1 MKKIFGFL
9 TCAITLVAASATFGQ
24 TLKSVDDTQNAGKVE
39 WMNRSENFGK
49 VPFGTPVTREFAV
62 KNVSRENLLILQV
75 RSTCHCVSVEWSREP
90 VRPGE
95 TGVIKATY
103 DAQREGDF
111 YKIISVNTNFD
122 PNQGVP
128 FALTG
133 KVDKQL
139 EASTRQ

>member
-1 MKKIFGFL
+1 M
-9 TCAITLVAASATFGQ
+9 TASASFAQ
-24 TLKSVDDTQNAGKVE
+24 TLKAVDDTQNVGKVE
-39 WMNRSENFGK
+39 WVNRSENLGK
-49 VPFGTPVTREFAV
+49 VPFGTPVTREFIV
-62 KNVSRENLLILQV
+62 KNISRENLLLLQV
-75 RSTCHCVSVEWSREP
+75 RSTCHCLTVEWSREP

-95 TGVIKATY
+95 TATIKATY

-133 KVDKQL
+133 KVDKRL
-139 EASTRQ
+139 EASTGQ

>member
-9 TCAITLVAASATFGQ
+9 TFAITLMTTSGTFAQ
-24 TLKSVDDTQNAGKVE
+24 TLKAVDDTQNAGKVE
-39 WMNRSENFGK
+39 WINRSENFGK
-49 VPFGTPVTREFAV
+49 VPFGTPVTREFTV
-62 KNVSRENLLILQV
+62 KNISRENLLLLQV
-75 RSTCHCVSVEWSREP
+75 RSTCHCVMVEWSREA

-111 YKIISVNTNFD
+111 YKIITVNTNFD
-122 PNQGVP
+122 PNQSVP

-133 KVDKQL
+133 KVDKRL
-139 EASTRQ
+139 EASTGQ